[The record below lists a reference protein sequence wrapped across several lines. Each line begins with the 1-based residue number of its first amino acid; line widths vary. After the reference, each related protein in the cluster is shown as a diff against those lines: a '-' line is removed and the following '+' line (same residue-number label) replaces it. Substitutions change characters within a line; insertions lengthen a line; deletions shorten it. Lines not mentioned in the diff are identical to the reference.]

1 VMQSTGRQIK
11 FSVNGEDCSVLV
23 QDSWTLLYVLRDKMG
38 LFGTKHGCGT
48 GECGACTV
56 LLNGKAV
63 NSCLTL
69 AVECEGAAVTTIEGL
84 STDGQL
90 HPVQIAFIE
99 QHATQCGFC
108 TPGMIL
114 STVALLGKNPNP
126 TEEEIMHELVGNLC
140 RCGAYP
146 NIVKAAKQAAA
157 SYAEYVVSAA

>member
-1 VMQSTGRQIK
+1 MQNMGRQIEL
-11 FSVNGEDCSVLV
+11 SVNGEARSVLV

-69 AVECEGAAVTTIEGL
+69 AVECVGATVTTIEGL
-84 STDGQL
+84 ATADEL
-90 HPVQIAFIE
+90 HPIQTAFIE
-99 QHATQCGFC
+99 QHAMQCGFC

-114 STVALLGKNPNP
+114 STLGLLGRNPNP
-126 TEEEIMHELVGNLC
+126 TESEIIHELEGNLC
-140 RCGAYP
+140 RCGSYP
-146 NIVKAAKQAAA
+146 NIVKAVRQAA
-157 SYAEYVVSAA
+157 SRYAEQVVSVA